1 MKAVYIEKPLSIEIR
16 DMAPPVRRAGEAL
29 IQTRSLGICG
39 SDVTAYK
46 GTNPTMTYPRIIGHE
61 LSGEVLDIEEN
72 SQGIRVGDRVV
83 LEPYFSCGKCYPCS
97 IGMVN
102 NCESMNVLGVRMEG
116 GMTEQISHPVKY
128 LHKMPDGM
136 SWEKAAM
143 VEPLSISLHVVHRAS
158 VKAGEHVAISGA
170 GTIGLLAA
178 KVCLAY
184 GAIPILMDPVDE
196 RLEMA
201 RAQGVACTINPAK
214 ENATEKIRELTG
226 GRMAE
231 AVLECSGAEAAIKN
245 LVHIA
250 ANSARIVFVGWPKAD
265 ISLPVA
271 LFIRKELNL
280 FGSRNSVDEFP
291 ESIDMIA
298 TGKVDVDSV
307 ITQCISLGEI
317 PDTIKDLSQYPE
329 RYLKVVALV

>member
-1 MKAVYIEKPLSIEIR
+1 MKAVYIEEPLKIEIR
-16 DMAPPVRRAGEAL
+16 ELAPAVKRAGEAL
-29 IQTRSLGICG
+29 IKTRSLGICG

-61 LSGEVLDIEEN
+61 LAGEVLEIEKN
-72 SQGIRVGDRVV
+72 PQGIRVGDRVV

-97 IGMVN
+97 IGMIN
-102 NCESMNVLGVRMEG
+102 NCEVMNVLGVRMEG

-128 LHKMPDGM
+128 LHKMPAGL
-136 SWEKAAM
+136 SWENAAM
-143 VEPLSISLHVVHRAS
+143 VEPLSIALHVAHRAA

-184 GAIPILMDPVDE
+184 GAIPMLMDPVDE
-196 RLEMA
+196 RLAMA
-201 RAQGVACTINPAK
+201 RAQGVACTINPVK
-214 ENATEKIRELTG
+214 ENAAERIRELTG

-231 AVLECSGAEAAIKN
+231 AVLECSGAESAIKN
-245 LVHIA
+245 VVHIA
-250 ANSARIVFVGWPKAD
+250 ANSARIVFVGWPKSE

-280 FGSRNSVDEFP
+280 FGSRNSVNEFP

-298 TGKVDVDSV
+298 SGKIDVASV
-307 ITQCISLGEI
+307 ITKCISLDDI
-317 PDTIKDLSQYPE
+317 PETLKDLARYPE
-329 RYLKVVALV
+329 RYLKVVAVV